1 MRSVRG
7 PPGVTDGV
15 GEVVGVAVEV
25 DVLAGRVAGTGV
37 ESSEEILAQPA
48 SKNRETAIDRKR
60 RIILNLS
67 VR

>member
-1 MRSVRG
+1 
-7 PPGVTDGV
+7 
-15 GEVVGVAVEV
+15 
-25 DVLAGRVAGTGV
+25 
-37 ESSEEILAQPA
+37 LAQPA